1 VFPFTHLFLIVGE
14 SEIKSILTII
24 ATTGY
29 GYFLFFTI
37 QYPAETLLYTMFPI
51 SKLGPK
57 AFRSISA
64 AGEPRTQLIF
74 PVESPAVF
82 DLVQ

>member
-29 GYFLFFTI
+29 GNMKFNFFGKKSKCPKCGKKFRNETEL
-37 QYPAETLLYTMFPI
+37 AEHEHI
-51 SKLGPK
+51 
-57 AFRSISA
+57 AHRNSA
-64 AGEPRTQLIF
+64 
-74 PVESPAVF
+74 
-82 DLVQ
+82 